1 MDVLI
6 KFSERGGFKDKC
18 DVKKYFACTV
28 PEQSSFCNLGSKIS
42 EDNIE
47 TMYFT
52 YEGVLIAKAKYVS
65 YDIDNKDFQHA
76 YKIKDIIVFANLEK
90 INSDLFQGQ
99 VINYIKSDK
108 QKIYIKTLNEKL
120 LG

>member
-6 KFSERGGFKDKC
+6 KFSKRGGFENKC

-28 PEQSSFCNLGSKIS
+28 PKQNFVCNLGSKIS

-65 YDIDNKDFQHA
+65 YEIRDQDFQHA
-76 YKIKDIIVFANLEK
+76 YTIKDIIVFANHEK
-90 INSDLFQGQ
+90 INNDLFQGQ

-108 QKIYIKTLNEKL
+108 QKFYIKTLNEKL